1 MVMQQQCF
9 DQAEHQAELAK
20 SESTIGFAL
29 KGEVSF
35 KTVNGLWQQ
44 SLVLFADMSGE
55 AGDDLQVDLAQVTLL
70 DSAGLAL
77 LVAWKKWAQARQWAV
92 CYRAAPTS
100 VKTLAVV
107 NRVSLILAL

>member
-1 MVMQQQCF
+1 MVMLQQSF

-20 SESTIGFAL
+20 SESATDLML

-44 SLVLFADMSGE
+44 SLVLFTDMSGE
-55 AGDDLQVDLAQVTLL
+55 AGNDLQVDLAQVTLL

-77 LVAWKKWAQARQWAV
+77 LVAWKKWAQARQLV
-92 CYRAAPTS
+92 ICYHAAPTS
-100 VKTLAVV
+100 VKTLAAV